1 MLTKDLKYLK
11 EKRPAMSAEAKQE
24 VTLIDAIRQAMD
36 DELARDENVFI
47 IGEDVGVRGGVFR
60 ATKGLFE
67 KYGGERV
74 IDSPLAELSIVGV
87 GIGAA
92 LYGMRP
98 ICEIQFADFIYPAFN
113 QIVSEAAKMCYRS
126 NGEWT
131 VPMVIRA
138 PYGGGIGGG
147 LYHSQSVEALFA
159 HVPGLKVVIPSNP
172 ADAMGLLKSA
182 VRDPNPVLYLEPKKG
197 YRLIRGEMPDEAYT
211 VPIGP
216 GKVTREG
223 SDLTVFAY
231 GMMHHYVLQAAELVA
246 DEGIDVEVVDL
257 RTIYP
262 VDRNII
268 VESVRKTSKALIVH
282 EDNLTG
288 GYGAEIAAVIAEEA
302 FTYLDGP
309 VRRLCGPDV
318 PAVPFSHPMQDWFM
332 PGVEKIAESI
342 RQLYR
347 Y

>member
-1 MLTKDLKYLK
+1 M
-11 EKRPAMSAEAKQE
+11 AEI
-24 VTLIDAIRQAMD
+24 TMIDAIRQAMD

-47 IGEDVGVRGGVFR
+47 VGEDVGKRGGVFR
-60 ATKGLFE
+60 ATVGLFD

-159 HVPGLKVVIPSNP
+159 HIPGLKVVIPSNP
-172 ADAMGLLKSA
+172 YDAKGLLKSA
-182 VRDPNPVLYLEPKKG
+182 VRDPNPVIYLEPKKG
-197 YRLIRGEMPDEAYT
+197 YRLIRGEVPEGDYT

-216 GKVTREG
+216 AQVTRQG
-223 SDLTVFAY
+223 SDLTVYAY
-231 GMMHHYVLQAAELVA
+231 GMMHYYTLQAAEKLA
-246 DEGIDVEVVDL
+246 GEGVDVEVVDL
-257 RTIYP
+257 RTLYP
-262 VDRNII
+262 VDKQT
-268 VESVRKTSKALIVH
+268 VLESVSKTGKALIVH

-288 GYGAEIAAVIAEEA
+288 GYGGEIAAIIAEEA
-302 FTYLDGP
+302 FTYLDAP

-318 PAVPFSHPMQDWFM
+318 PAVPFSHPLQDWFM
-332 PGVEKIAESI
+332 PNPDKIAQAM
-342 RQLYR
+342 RDLAAY
-347 Y
+347 

>member
-1 MLTKDLKYLK
+1 M
-11 EKRPAMSAEAKQE
+11 AEITMIE
-24 VTLIDAIRQAMD
+24 AIRQAMD
-36 DELARDENVFI
+36 EELARDESVFI
-47 IGEDVGVRGGVFR
+47 VGEDVGKRGGVFR
-60 ATKGLFE
+60 ATVGLYD
-67 KYGGERV
+67 KYGEERV

-92 LYGMRP
+92 LYGMHP

-147 LYHSQSVEALFA
+147 LYHSQSVEGFFA

-172 ADAMGLLKSA
+172 YDAKGLLKSA
-182 VRDPNPVLYLEPKKG
+182 VRDPNPVLFLEPKKG
-197 YRLIRGEMPDEAYT
+197 YRLIRGEVPEGEFT

-216 GKVTREG
+216 AKVSRAG
-223 SDLTVFAY
+223 ADLSVFAY
-231 GMMHHYVLQAAELVA
+231 GMMHYYTLQAAEKLA
-246 DEGIDVEVVDL
+246 GEGIDVEVVDL

-262 VDRNII
+262 VDKAAIL
-268 VESVRKTSKALIVH
+268 ESVRKTGKALIVH

-288 GYGAEIAAVIAEEA
+288 GHGGEIAAIIAEEA
-302 FTYLDGP
+302 FTDLDAP

-318 PAVPFSHPMQDWFM
+318 PAVPFSHQLQDWFM
-332 PGVEKIAESI
+332 PNPEKIAQAM
-342 RQLYR
+342 RDLAAF
-347 Y
+347 